1 LPSRARFVHGVPTTN
16 REDMTVLTLVRSTT
30 GVGGGEAMT
39 VEYFLLVCDDV
50 PHDVVLT
57 DPGARVIDVAQVIR
71 RLTGLSLWRSKVLAT
86 QAPAVILNSVP
97 EEAAVAAVSALRDAG
112 AEAELSERSE
122 WGSWREPVFSQVP

>member
-1 LPSRARFVHGVPTTN
+1 MA
-16 REDMTVLTLVRSTT
+16 
-30 GVGGGEAMT
+30 

-86 QAPAVILNSVP
+86 QAPAVVVDGVP
-97 EEAAVAAVSALRDAG
+97 EEHAVAAVSALRDAG
-112 AEAELSERSE
+112 AQAETRAQSEP
-122 WGSWREPVFSQVP
+122 GS